1 MRVVSTRNG
10 RVRSKKTKKLRSLVV
25 ISTRVFTNWVDAKVA
40 AKRGDGRSCSTT
52 GVVACVTRYVN
63 DHRFA
68 ESFLNRQ
75 IAKGLGAKRILLDA
89 GQKGVSRDTLH
100 ALFAECEIDWYMQ
113 AAKTYQKK
121 YGVCEQPLEYK
132 EKTKRVRYMS
142 YRGFSF
148 DEIDFAIEAAMNAAE
163 QEAIKGE

>member
-1 MRVVSTRNG
+1 MDELEV
-10 RVRSKKTKKLRSLVV
+10 KKLKNYAVWLLSRQEYSQTGLTQKLLQKGATAEVAQQLVSWLVSL
-25 ISTRVFTNWVDAKVA
+25 D
-40 AKRGDGRSCSTT
+40 
-52 GVVACVTRYVN
+52 YVN

-100 ALFAECEIDWYMQ
+100 ALFAEREIDWYMQ